1 MASAISQAWS
11 ASSVVRRAVCPKA
24 SSKSAARELA
34 WVRFEIPSRRGR
46 IPDRKGRRAG
56 MAMLTRTRAVQSL
69 ASMKGRSHPAS
80 KARKAAG
87 AERVRRRLSTIFQRP
102 ISGISALDRRLPDD
116 SRQAENPGKEL
127 PIAPRPAMLAR
138 RRDVVAGG
146 IFLHE
151 LDIGHQPGAGEDP
164 LEKVVAEDRILGD
177 SSLQGGLEG
186 IDVVDALAGEGA
198 LAEEILIHVGDGKG
212 IGIHA
217 GGAGEDALESRSFA
231 SRRQGGGDARLQHAI
246 AGDDPPGLRI
256 ELGTVQRMG
265 HLAHEPLHGAAGQP
279 RIGVQGD
286 DIAHARGHRR
296 RAAAYGQEGRVGRA
310 AKQPVQLME
319 LAALALPADPLS
331 LPRVPDPAPMEQ
343 EEALPFR
350 ARVMA
355 AVQLRDALDGDRPAA
370 HRRRGPSPSRNPSN
384 PRARRS

>member
-1 MASAISQAWS
+1 MRQEETIEGPPDGIGHQPGL
-11 ASSVVRRAVCPKA
+11 VRQQRRQKGGLPEGELEVGGQG
-24 SSKSAARELA
+24 ARMGALRDPQPAGQDSRQEGQKRGHGDADEDEGGPELGIH
-34 WVRFEIPSRRGR
+34 EGQDPSRQQGEEGG
-46 IPDRKGRRAG
+46 GRREGPAQIVDHLPTADQRDLGAG
-56 MAMLTRTRAVQSL
+56 PL
-69 ASMKGRSHPAS
+69 APG
-80 KARKAAG
+80 
-87 AERVRRRLSTIFQRP
+87 
-102 ISGISALDRRLPDD
+102 D

-177 SSLQGGLEG
+177 SSLEGGLES
-186 IDVVDALAGEGA
+186 IDIVDALAGERA

-286 DIAHARGHRR
+286 DVAHARGHRR
-296 RAAAYGQEGRVGRA
+296 RAAA
-310 AKQPVQLME
+310 
-319 LAALALPADPLS
+319 
-331 LPRVPDPAPMEQ
+331 
-343 EEALPFR
+343 
-350 ARVMA
+350 
-355 AVQLRDALDGDRPAA
+355 
-370 HRRRGPSPSRNPSN
+370 
-384 PRARRS
+384 